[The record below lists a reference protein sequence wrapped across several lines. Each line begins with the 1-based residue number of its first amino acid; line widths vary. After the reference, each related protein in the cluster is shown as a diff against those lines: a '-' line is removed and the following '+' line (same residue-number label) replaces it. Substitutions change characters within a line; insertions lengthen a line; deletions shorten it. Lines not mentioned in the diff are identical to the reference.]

1 MNPTLELAI
10 GAGGSLFAFLVAM
23 AVFRALSIGV
33 NDHECVLVESHGKL
47 VRLVKE
53 PGFLFFPARI
63 LPWVKTRVVSLRRDF
78 MHLRDVHVNDS
89 EGTTVI
95 VDLWVEYRIHDP
107 ERATYRVQAWEE
119 SLKNLVTHAATSILG
134 NRSFQEILCDRTEL
148 GALLQKQIASETE
161 RWGIQV
167 ECLFVRKVSL
177 LPDVSR
183 RIFESISAR
192 LDRARADIL
201 EAGRVAVAKLEAD
214 TSVRVA
220 ALVAEAKGQYPSA
233 IGRALGLVNKKP
245 AVLAAYREL
254 HRLSV
259 LRPHRT
265 IAFRGFGEGELR
277 AVDAAMLA
285 MPPAS
290 PEGSPNPS

>member
-1 MNPTLELAI
+1 MNPTLEVAI
-10 GAGGSLFAFLVAM
+10 GLGGTIAALLLFFSLF
-23 AVFRALSIGV
+23 RATTVSV
-33 NDHECVLVESHGKL
+33 NDHECILVASHGKL
-47 VRLVKE
+47 VRQIKE
-53 PGFLFFPARI
+53 PGICFLPSRVF
-63 LPWVKTRVVSLRRDF
+63 PWVSTRVVSLRRDF

-95 VDLWVEYRIHDP
+95 VDLWVEYRIVDP
-107 ERATYRVQAWEE
+107 ERATYRVEAWAE

-134 NRSFQEILCDRTEL
+134 NRSFQEILCDRSEL
-148 GALLQKQIASETE
+148 GALLQKQIASETD

-201 EAGRVAVAKLEAD
+201 EAGHVAVAKLEAD

-220 ALVAEAKGQYPSA
+220 ALIAEAKGQYPSA
-233 IGRALGLVNKKP
+233 IGRALSHINKTP
-245 AVLAAYREL
+245 AVLEAYREL

-265 IAFRGFGEGELR
+265 IAFRGFGEGEVR

-285 MPPAS
+285 IVPTPAEPTNAAS
-290 PEGSPNPS
+290 